1 MHKGRVME
9 LKIKRSLLFLCLLLS
24 LLIIGCNAEE
34 KNETNNSKL
43 VVKSSQVDVIDG
55 DTIKVHWKQ
64 GDQKKT
70 ETVRLLL
77 IDAPELN
84 HPKLGEQPY
93 GREAKKH
100 VEQLIQKATTVTIEK
115 DQTTRDKY
123 NRFLAH
129 VYADDTRIQESL
141 LENGLS
147 RVAYVMQP
155 NVKYLA
161 EYKKAEKEAQEK
173 GVGIWS
179 IKNYVQ
185 QDGFHPENIE
195 NSEEQ
200 GIFVASKN
208 SDVYHPADC
217 DVVKTIKTQNRIYFA
232 SEEEAKASGRKRS
245 KVEGCWDK

>member
-1 MHKGRVME
+1 MA
-9 LKIKRSLLFLCLLLS
+9 LAIT
-24 LLIIGCNAEE
+24 GCSSEE
-34 KNETNNSKL
+34 KEADDSKL
-43 VVKSSQVDVIDG
+43 VVKSDQVEVIDG
-55 DTIKVHWKQ
+55 DTIKVQWKQ
-64 GDQKKT
+64 DNKIKK
-70 ETVRLLL
+70 ETIRLLL

-84 HPKLGEQPY
+84 HPEKGEQPY

-100 VEQLIQKATTVTIEK
+100 VEKLIRNAKNVTIEK

-129 VYADDTRIQESL
+129 VYADDTNIQESL

-155 NVKYLA
+155 NVKYL
-161 EYKKAEKEAQEK
+161 EDYKKAEKEAQEK
-173 GVGIWS
+173 GIGIWS

-185 QDGFHPENIE
+185 KDGFHPENIE
-195 NSEEQ
+195 KDEQ
-200 GIFVASKN
+200 KGKFVASKN

-217 DVVKTIKTQNRIYFA
+217 DVVKTIKTENRIYFD

-245 KVEGCWDK
+245 KVEGCWEK